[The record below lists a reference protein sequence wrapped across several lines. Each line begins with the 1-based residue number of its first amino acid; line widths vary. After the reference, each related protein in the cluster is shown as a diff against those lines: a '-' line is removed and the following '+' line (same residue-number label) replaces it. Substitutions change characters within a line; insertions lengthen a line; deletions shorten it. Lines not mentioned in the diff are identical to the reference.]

1 MRAKGRYEAGAAIK
15 DWRPDLDRRRRRRL
29 LRQILIVAIC
39 VVVFL
44 VFLHYLAQPGTFG
57 SDAQ

>member
-1 MRAKGRYEAGAAIK
+1 MRKKNGHETRGGVK
-15 DWRPDLDRRRRRRL
+15 DWRPDLDKRRRRRL
-29 LRQILIVAIC
+29 WRQILVGAIC

-44 VFLHYLAQPGTFG
+44 VFLHFLVQPGTFG

>member
-1 MRAKGRYEAGAAIK
+1 VGK
-15 DWRPDLDRRRRRRL
+15 RRRRRL
-29 LRQILIVAIC
+29 LRGILISAIC
-39 VVVFL
+39 MAVFL

>member
-1 MRAKGRYEAGAAIK
+1 
-15 DWRPDLDRRRRRRL
+15 
-29 LRQILIVAIC
+29 LRQILIAAIC

-44 VFLHYLAQPGTFG
+44 VFLHYLVQPGTFG

>member
-1 MRAKGRYEAGAAIK
+1 V
-15 DWRPDLDRRRRRRL
+15 
-29 LRQILIVAIC
+29 LRQILIGAVC

-44 VFLHYLAQPGTFG
+44 VFLHYLVRPGTFG